1 MRHWCLPLVLL
12 AAHFLHAQVRI
23 NELQCTRATDSD
35 GNGPNGDWV
44 ELYNAGNHKVDLG
57 GYALVLDGHV
67 QRLRSGLSIAP
78 EERRVLWCDNDP
90 GHGLDHLGMKLPRKG
105 GTLLLIAPDKI
116 TVLDLFSWP
125 SLPPGVSIGRNVDG
139 GRSWGFFAKPSPGGP
154 NGGAVPKLA
163 TMPVLTVQEGS
174 LSMAAGAGVAI
185 HYTLDGSL
193 PQVDSPFYTGALE
206 LPAGTVVR
214 ARSFAPNAVPSPCTV
229 HTVGV
234 PDAAWALFIEAKDLT
249 GKNGIA
255 DTLRGNHARK
265 GREWQRQAW
274 LQQGNAV
281 RPVGIAVAGSGSR
294 SLPKRNYKLIV
305 RDRFGGDGP
314 LPLPDGTAWREVIL
328 RADATP
334 YAFLRNAF
342 MEVTAIRSGGRLEV
356 QPGFPVP
363 LYLNGQYQGLYR
375 AMPAKGEEWLRSF
388 NGGASVEI
396 IEGPDARPVKGDAEH
411 YQRMLHTLIS
421 GAPLDTLGRVVDVA
435 SLVELAC
442 FDLWTGRADHEL
454 NIRGWRP
461 TPQGRWRWVMY
472 DMDLWAPADDRTVQR
487 MCGAKVPTTPFLP
500 ELLADGGT
508 RDRLLARLAALGA
521 TTLSPDRAALLAD
534 SLYRVYRHAMSLDH
548 ERWKSDMPSPAPE
561 AAHADLLDHVH
572 RRNQHLF
579 QELARYTGHTLLSIN
594 VRVEPADAG
603 SVSVE
608 GLYLTGTQRGIT
620 AFEGVPLH
628 FGATARD
635 GMEFAGWKGSQEGS
649 DEVLLVPQRNMGLT
663 AVFRPVGFSSKRGM

>member
-1 MRHWCLPLVLL
+1 MRHWSLLLVLL
-12 AAHFLHAQVRI
+12 AVQYLHAQVRI
-23 NELQCTRATDSD
+23 NELQCTRTVDSD
-35 GNGPNGDWV
+35 GYGPNGDWV
-44 ELYNAGNHKVDLG
+44 ELYNVGDHEVDLG
-57 GYALVLDGHV
+57 GYALVLNGNA
-67 QRLRSGLSIAP
+67 QRLTSGLSIAP
-78 EERRVLWCDNDP
+78 GEQRVLWCDNAP
-90 GHGLDHLGMKLPRKG
+90 ELGLEHVGMKLPRTG
-105 GTLLLIAPDKI
+105 GTLLLIAPDGA

-154 NGGAVPKLA
+154 NRAAVPKLA
-163 TMPVLTVQEGS
+163 TMPVLTVQAGL
-174 LSMAAGAGVAI
+174 LSMASGAGETV

-193 PQVDSPFYTGALE
+193 PQADSHSYTGALV

-214 ARSFAPNAVPSPCTV
+214 ARSFAPDAVPSPCAV
-229 HTVGV
+229 HTIGV
-234 PDAAWALFIEAKDLT
+234 PDTAWALFIEVNDLI

-265 GREWQRQAW
+265 GRKWQRQAW
-274 LQQGNAV
+274 IQQGDVV
-281 RPVGIAVAGSGSR
+281 RPVGIAIAGSGSR
-294 SLPKRNYKLIV
+294 TLPKRNYKLIV
-305 RDRFGGDGP
+305 RDRFGAAGP
-314 LPLPDGTAWREVIL
+314 VPLPDGTAWREVIL

-334 YAFLRNAF
+334 YALLRNAF
-342 MEVTAIRSGGRLEV
+342 MEVTAIRSGRRVEV

-363 LYLNGQYQGLYR
+363 LYLNGRYEGLYR
-375 AMPAKGEEWLRSF
+375 AMPAKGGEWLSSF
-388 NGGASVEI
+388 NGGATVEI
-396 IEGPDARPVKGDAEH
+396 IEGPDAQPVNGDAEH
-411 YQRMLHTLIS
+411 YQRMLQTLLS
-421 GAPLDTLGRVVDVA
+421 GAPLDTLGRTVDVA

-454 NIRGWRP
+454 NIRSWRP
-461 TPQGRWRWVMY
+461 SKPEGRWRWVMY
-472 DMDLWAPADDRTVQR
+472 DMDQWAPADDRTVQR
-487 MCGAKVPTTPFLP
+487 MCGANVSATPFLP

-508 RDRLLARLAALGA
+508 RDRLLAAALGA

-561 AAHADLLDHVH
+561 AAHTLLLDHVH
-572 RRNQHLF
+572 RRNEHLF
-579 QELARYTGHTLLSIN
+579 QELAGYTGQPLLSIN

-620 AFEGVPLH
+620 AFDGVPLH

-635 GMEFAGWKGSQEGS
+635 GMEFAGWKGSQES
-649 DEVLLVPQRNMGLT
+649 SEEVLLVPRRNMDIT
-663 AVFRPVGFSSKRGM
+663 AVFRPVGYSSKRGL